1 MCANIELNPAQ
12 VDVNVHPAKTEV
24 RFANE
29 KPIFDLVYYAVKTA
43 IENDRTVKEV
53 EFKENPIYRQEPKN
67 VYQIMIINRFR
78 RNLISL
84 KRRTSRPHSRLL
96 RLSREK
102 IFGRLKR
109 RSLNIKLQEM
119 KILRQG

>member
-1 MCANIELNPAQ
+1 MCLISSNPAQ

-67 VYQIMIINRFR
+67 VYQNNDNKSFQAKFDFF
-78 RNLISL
+78 
-84 KRRTSRPHSRLL
+84 KRRTSRPLSRLL

-119 KILRQG
+119 KSLRQG